1 MKRTYGTIIEH
12 KNKGIDYPSV
22 ITVEY
27 EVDNKKYKIT
37 ETVKLVNKVIKLG
50 FLPIGQKKIPK
61 INCRVGNVITV
72 IYDEKQPEKAYIDG
86 NNGMINC

>member
-27 EVDNKKYKIT
+27 EVDNK
-37 ETVKLVNKVIKLG
+37 NIK
-50 FLPIGQKKIPK
+50 
-61 INCRVGNVITV
+61 
-72 IYDEKQPEKAYIDG
+72 
-86 NNGMINC
+86 